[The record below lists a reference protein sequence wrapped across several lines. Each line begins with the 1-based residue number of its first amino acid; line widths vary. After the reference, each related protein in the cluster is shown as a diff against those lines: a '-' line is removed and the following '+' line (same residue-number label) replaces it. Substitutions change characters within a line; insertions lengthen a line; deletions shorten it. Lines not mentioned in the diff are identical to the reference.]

1 MKGRKVLRLTIFAA
15 DFIFLMLGYIFFF
28 YFRVTTGWFDLIM
41 QPDFVLPMLVVNFY
55 WLFIFNFVGM
65 YKHVFAPSRF
75 DELSELFKVTFV
87 GIFILFFLIF
97 FDDYS
102 HGVESTSRVII
113 FYYWAFLL
121 AFVGAGRL
129 IVRSMQRNL
138 LIKGVGTKKGI
149 IIGSTQKAVDV
160 YKDISAHPALGVRI
174 AGFIDIENQTAGN
187 SLEGIPVLGSV
198 REIEQVIHE
207 NSIEEVIIAL
217 EQHHDSVIVDIIGR
231 CETYDVGM
239 KMVPEMYE
247 ILSGQARTSQ
257 LYGIPLIDINP
268 EPMKDWEK
276 NTKRLMD
283 IVFSFLMLVLSLP
296 IVLLTAIAIK
306 FDSKGPV
313 FFTQE
318 RVGLKGKI
326 FRIVKFRSMYI
337 DAEANTGPVWSTKDD
352 PRVTRV
358 GRFIRKVRIDEIPQV
373 FNVLRGEMSLIGP
386 RPERPYF
393 VELLS
398 QEIPY
403 YKRRLRVRPGIT
415 GWAQVRHKYDETLDD
430 VKGKIRYDL
439 FYIENM
445 SLRMDFKI
453 LLRTVFVV
461 SLGRGHFE

>member
-461 SLGRGHFE
+461 SLGKGHFE

>member
-1 MKGRKVLRLTIFAA
+1 MDGKNVLRLTVFAA
-15 DFIFLMLGYIFFF
+15 DFISLMLGYIFFF
-28 YFRVTTGWFDLIM
+28 YFRVTTGWFDLIL
-41 QPDFVLPMLVVNFY
+41 QPDFLLPMLIVNGY

-113 FYYWAFLL
+113 FYYWGFLL

-129 IVRSMQRNL
+129 FVRSMQRNL
-138 LIKGVGTKKGI
+138 LIRGVGTKKGI
-149 IIGSTQKAVDV
+149 IVGSTQKAVDV
-160 YKDISAHPALGVRI
+160 FKDINAHPALGVRI
-174 AGFIDIENQTAGN
+174 AGFIDIENQGPGD
-187 SLEGIPVLGSV
+187 SLEGVPVLGGIHD
-198 REIEQVIHE
+198 IERIIKE
-207 NSIEEVIIAL
+207 NRIEEVVIAL

-231 CETYDVGM
+231 CETHDVGM

-283 IVFSFLMLVLSLP
+283 IVFSMIMLILSLP
-296 IVLLTAIAIK
+296 VIILTAIAIK
-306 FDSKGPV
+306 LDSRGPV

-318 RVGLKGKI
+318 RVGLKGRLFK
-326 FRIVKFRSMYI
+326 IVKFRSMYT
-337 DAEANTGPVWSTKDD
+337 DAEAKTGPVWSTKDD

-373 FNVLRGEMSLIGP
+373 FNVLKGEMSLIGP

-461 SLGRGHFE
+461 SFGKGHFE

>member
-1 MKGRKVLRLTIFAA
+1 MDGKKVLRLTVFGA
-15 DFIFLMLGYIFFF
+15 DFISLMLGYIFFF
-28 YFRVTTGWFDLIM
+28 YFRVTSGWFDLIL
-41 QPDFVLPMLVVNFY
+41 QPDFLLPMMIINFY

-113 FYYWAFLL
+113 FYYWGFLL

-129 IVRSMQRNL
+129 FVRSMQRNL

-149 IIGSTQKAVDV
+149 IVGTTQKAVDV
-160 YKDISAHPALGVRI
+160 FRDISAHPALGVRI
-174 AGFIDIENQTAGN
+174 AGFIDIESEGTSETLG
-187 SLEGIPVLGSV
+187 GIPVLGGV
-198 REIEQVIHE
+198 QDIERVIKE
-207 NSIEEVIIAL
+207 NNIEEVIIAL

-283 IVFSFLMLVLSLP
+283 VVFSIIMIIVSFPV
-296 IVLLTAIAIK
+296 VLLTALAIK
-306 FDSKGPV
+306 LDSKGPV
-313 FFTQE
+313 FFTQD
-318 RVGLKGKI
+318 RVGLRGKI

-337 DAEANTGPVWSTKDD
+337 DAEAKTGPVWSTKDD

-373 FNVLRGEMSLIGP
+373 FNVLKGEMSMIGP

-393 VELLS
+393 VDLLS

-461 SLGRGHFE
+461 SLGKGHFE

>member
-1 MKGRKVLRLTIFAA
+1 MQGRKVLRFTVFVT
-15 DFIFLMLGYIFFF
+15 DFIFLALGYLFFF
-28 YFRVTTGWFDLIM
+28 YFRVTTGWFDLIL
-41 QPDFVLPMLVVNFY
+41 QPDFLLPMLIVNFY

-113 FYYWAFLL
+113 FYYWGFLL

-129 IVRSMQRNL
+129 VVRSMQRNL

-149 IIGSTQKAVDV
+149 VVGCTQKAVDV
-160 YKDISAHPALGVRI
+160 YKDINAHPALGVRI
-174 AGFIDIENQTAGN
+174 AGFIDVENQDKGN
-187 SLEGIPVLGSV
+187 LLEGVPVLGSV
-198 REIEQVIHE
+198 QDIEQVIIDHH
-207 NSIEEVIIAL
+207 IEEVIIAL

-283 IVFSFLMLVLSLP
+283 MVFSTIMLLLSLP
-296 IVLLTAIAIK
+296 VIVLTAIAIK
-306 FDSKGPV
+306 LDSKGSV
-313 FFTQE
+313 FFTQD
-318 RVGLKGKI
+318 RVGLRGKI

-337 DAEANTGPVWSTKDD
+337 DAEAKTGPVWSTKDD

-373 FNVLRGEMSLIGP
+373 FNVLKGEMSMIGP

-393 VELLS
+393 VDLLS